1 MIIHLIDQVNKLS
14 SRVLSRVIRIQ
25 TVNIREQQQ
34 QICMGQCR
42 NNRRKRIIVSELD
55 FISRYSIIFIY
66 NRDRT
71 ELDQLIKGIRCI
83 SSA

>member
-25 TVNIREQQQ
+25 TINIREKQQ

-55 FISRYSIIFIY
+55 FIGRYGIIFIY